1 MRRNRLMRRE
11 NVPGMSRDGLRVL
24 NEFVVTMANKIAYS
38 EFAPAINSAA
48 DGNPVDARTEANVP
62 QITVDPAR
70 NLWDE
75 DGPQAG
81 FYRNKADELTDY
93 VLVPDHTGAWSKNLR
108 GAAMGYFL
116 GGSIAGATVNAMSIP
131 MLTVPALSQH
141 ASYADAFS
149 TTLTA
154 WKDTWANQGALRD
167 ITRLKDA
174 DANPVPA
181 IDVVPGL
188 RAALITAAED
198 GRTMDT
204 EIHQIMG
211 LSQGQILSKSRNVQR
226 AINLWMAP
234 FKVAEQTN
242 RITTFVAAYKIGQQN
257 KLSGRALYEFAAGM
271 VDATQNRYDEVNR
284 PTVAR
289 NPIWAIMFMFKSFP
303 LFMTEAIHL
312 MYKQNPKSAVYMLLG
327 LTMLSG
333 VQGLPFAEDIL
344 DLIDTISQ
352 KIFGSPFNARRAM
365 RNVLKDAS
373 EAIVGADLSE
383 VVLRGVVN
391 SITGMNVA
399 TRVGMGDMLPG
410 TRIGSADGDYA
421 RTAQQLLGAP
431 VAMVADILKGG
442 ATLAGGVFGHQ
453 DFVDSVGA
461 ALKQGAP
468 SAVRNVA
475 KGLEQ
480 FDRGYAADAKGRKL
494 VDVTGPEAFWQTL
507 GFTSAGLNAAY
518 EMDKFDRQT
527 LAFYT
532 QVRSGFTEQL
542 TRALLAGDS
551 VKAQETMDAVQAWNA
566 QYPDMA
572 IGFNAAT
579 MRRQI
584 VMAGLPLNERTV
596 RLLPK
601 QLRGT
606 AIGRET
612 Q

>member
-1 MRRNRLMRRE
+1 
-11 NVPGMSRDGLRVL
+11 
-24 NEFVVTMANKIAYS
+24 
-38 EFAPAINSAA
+38 
-48 DGNPVDARTEANVP
+48 
-62 QITVDPAR
+62 
-70 NLWDE
+70 
-75 DGPQAG
+75 
-81 FYRNKADELTDY
+81 
-93 VLVPDHTGAWSKNLR
+93 
-108 GAAMGYFL
+108 
-116 GGSIAGATVNAMSIP
+116 
-131 MLTVPALSQH
+131 
-141 ASYADAFS
+141 
-149 TTLTA
+149 
-154 WKDTWANQGALRD
+154 
-167 ITRLKDA
+167 
-174 DANPVPA
+174 
-181 IDVVPGL
+181 
-188 RAALITAAED
+188 
-198 GRTMDT
+198 
-204 EIHQIMG
+204 
-211 LSQGQILSKSRNVQR
+211 
-226 AINLWMAP
+226 
-234 FKVAEQTN
+234 
-242 RITTFVAAYKIGQQN
+242 
-257 KLSGRALYEFAAGM
+257 M

-303 LFMTEAIHL
+303 LFMAEAIHL

-327 LTMLSG
+327 LTMMSG

-344 DLIDTISQ
+344 DLIDTIAQ

-391 SITGMNVA
+391 SVTGMNIA

-453 DFVDSVGA
+453 DFVDSVTK

-480 FDRGYAADAKGRKL
+480 FERGQATDVRGRKL

-527 LAFYT
+527 VAFYT
-532 QVRSGFTEQL
+532 EVRSGFTEQL

-551 VKAQETMDAVQAWNA
+551 AKAQETMNAVQAWNES
-566 QYPDMA
+566 YPEMA
-572 IGFNAAT
+572 IGFNAST
-579 MRRQI
+579 MRRRI
-584 VMAGLPLNERTV
+584 VEAGLPLNERTM
-596 RLLPK
+596 RLMPR

-606 AIGRET
+606 SIAREAGSP